1 MFYIVGLGNPGED
14 YEETRHNVGRM
25 MVETFGRTH
34 KASEFSL
41 NKKLRAL
48 AADAKVGRQ
57 KVTLILP
64 ETFMNKSGESVKP
77 LIKSK
82 KAAASLVI
90 VSDDLDLPLGR
101 FKIAFNRG
109 SGGHKGV
116 ESIIRAVKTEEFI
129 RVKVGI
135 SPATA
140 SGKLRKPDSKEILDF
155 IIGKLKKPEL
165 EKIKKVSKK
174 VSQAL
179 EMIITEGKDRAMRE
193 FNSQ

>member
-1 MFYIVGLGNPGED
+1 
-14 YEETRHNVGRM
+14 
-25 MVETFGRTH
+25 
-34 KASEFSL
+34 
-41 NKKLRAL
+41 
-48 AADAKVGRQ
+48 
-57 KVTLILP
+57 VTLILP

>member
-1 MFYIVGLGNPGED
+1 MFYIIGLGNPGEEYD
-14 YEETRHNVGRM
+14 NTRHNVGRM
-25 MVETFGRTH
+25 SVEIFSKNH
-34 KASEFSL
+34 KLPEFSI

-48 AADAKVGRQ
+48 VSEGKVGRD
-57 KVTLILP
+57 KVTLVLP

-77 LIKSK
+77 IITSK
-82 KAAASLVI
+82 KKAASLVV

-135 SPATA
+135 SPSTA

-155 IIGKLKKPEL
+155 IIGKFKKPEL
-165 EKIKKVSKK
+165 EKMKKVFKKVSE
-174 VSQAL
+174 AL
-179 EMIITEGKDRAMRE
+179 EMIVVEGKDRAMGE
-193 FNSQ
+193 FNSR